1 MNSMEYIAD
10 GEYGKRG
17 YLKEPFR
24 IFNIK
29 DKRNEQFEFHYH
41 EFDKIVFFISGDVK
55 YSIEGKEY
63 QLHPND
69 LLLVPNGYIHKPVIH
84 PDVEYERIILWIN
97 PKYLSDNNHLNH
109 CFEIA
114 EQSKIN
120 LIRTN
125 NKQLINLFC
134 QLSKNDKNKFCGE
147 LMEQSLFLQLMILIN
162 RLAMDGNAQISYQ
175 SDETIDKII
184 DYINR
189 NLFSELS
196 IEKISEEF
204 YISRYHLMHKFKNA
218 TGKTI
223 HAYIQTKRLL
233 HALSMIRNGHLA
245 KSACFQS
252 GYKDYSV
259 FLKAFRKEFGMTP
272 AEAKNI

>member
-1 MNSMEYIAD
+1 MNNLEYIAD

-162 RLAMDGNAQISYQ
+162 RLARDGNAQISYQ

-233 HALSMIRNGHLA
+233 HALSMIRNGHSA